1 MSYTC
6 HSGGCAGAD
15 MMWENEGNKY
25 GVTTIPYSF
34 SGHVQDSP
42 NPHILTPTELLEGWD
57 NVLIAEQT
65 LNRKVETITYNPY
78 VRNLLCRNWFQVKNS
93 TVIFAVGIFIN
104 KRRIEVSG
112 GTGWAVQMAI
122 DNDKDVYLFDQK
134 TNFWHKYIKEYKKFL
149 AIYIIPTLT
158 ENFAGIGTREL
169 KENGKRAIEEIYKD
183 NFKE

>member
-112 GTGWAVQMAI
+112 GTGWAVQMAK
-122 DNDKDVYLFDQK
+122 DNNKPIFIFNQENNAWFVWSYQH
-134 TNFWHKYIKEYKKFL
+134 NKFL
-149 AIYIIPTLT
+149 QYFDKPVLV
-158 ENFAGIGTREL
+158 ENFAGIGTRGL
-169 KENGKRAIEEIYKD
+169 NQYGSKAIADIYK
-183 NFKE
+183 NTFQ